1 MAIINKDK
9 ATELIL
15 KQGFSGSYQSEQVT
29 FCLNAPILNLPIPQK
44 KNA

>member
-9 ATELIL
+9 ANELIL

-29 FCLNAPILNLPIPQK
+29 FFKTDAY
-44 KNA
+44 